1 MKVMIPY
8 HQEKKNPN
16 NILDI
21 IVLHLK
27 NKGFKSPSIYEKGNR
42 QDRIPL
48 SYPFFFSKSIIGIF
62 GALKMSKS

>member
-1 MKVMIPY
+1 MIP
-8 HQEKKNPN
+8 KKNPN

-48 SYPFFFSKSIIGIF
+48 SYPFFFF
-62 GALKMSKS
+62 FLKV